1 MWEDGKDGRPAK
13 RSLRDIALDEV
24 AVLTITPAYIA
35 TTVDA
40 ETRSEDGAALVC
52 TEVRSLEDPAE
63 KTENTETRAQ
73 DRARLELMKLEV

>member
-1 MWEDGKDGRPAK
+1 M
-13 RSLRDIALDEV
+13 
-24 AVLTITPAYIA
+24 LTITPAYIA

-40 ETRSEDGAALVC
+40 ETRSTDGATKDCA
-52 TEVRSLEDPAE
+52 EVRSLEDPTE